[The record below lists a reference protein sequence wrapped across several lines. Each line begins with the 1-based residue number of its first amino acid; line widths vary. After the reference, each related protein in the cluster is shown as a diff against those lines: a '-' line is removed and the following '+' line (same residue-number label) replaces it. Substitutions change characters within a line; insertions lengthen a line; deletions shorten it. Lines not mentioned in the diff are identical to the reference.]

1 MVVVFFS
8 RAGENYEVGE
18 VTVGNTAKLAQE
30 VARRTDSPMIEITR
44 TEPYP
49 ERYAATSEMVQ
60 EEQRVNARP
69 LFTLSGDVDA
79 LDSSDTVFL
88 GYPIW
93 CGDMPMPVY
102 AFLENRDWSG
112 KTIYPFCTHGG
123 SGLGRTPE
131 RITAITK
138 TTVKPGLAVMGP
150 THRTTQVKPPKPSAG
165 GSPNPVYR
173 FAIHI
178 RPFRLLQ
185 HAFELEQTDFGF
197 NASRITGETA
207 VSADDPM
214 AGHDKRDR
222 IVVRRSP
229 DGACGYPTP
238 VRTFQ
243 LQSTCESAV

>member
-1 MVVVFFS
+1 MTDAATASSRTMKGRNMVVVFFS

-30 VARRTDSPMIEITR
+30 VARRTDSPMIEIAR

-60 EEQRVNARP
+60 EEQRVNVRP

-102 AFLENRDWSG
+102 AFLESRDWSG

-131 RITAITK
+131 RIAAITK
-138 TTVKPGLAVMGP
+138 TTVKPGLAVMGTNAQNKASKATEAVSGWIAKSGLYIRNP
-150 THRTTQVKPPKPSAG
+150 HPSVPSA
-165 GSPNPVYR
+165 S
-173 FAIHI
+173 A
-178 RPFRLLQ
+178 RLRVG
-185 HAFELEQTDFGF
+185 ADGF
-197 NASRITGETA
+197 W
-207 VSADDPM
+207 
-214 AGHDKRDR
+214 
-222 IVVRRSP
+222 
-229 DGACGYPTP
+229 
-238 VRTFQ
+238 FQ
-243 LQSTCESAV
+243 CLPHNR

>member
-1 MVVVFFS
+1 MTDAATASSRTMKGRNMVVVFFS

-60 EEQRVNARP
+60 EEH
-69 LFTLSGDVDA
+69 VDA

-88 GYPIW
+88 SYPIW

-102 AFLENRDWSG
+102 AFLESRDWSG

-138 TTVKPGLAVMGP
+138 TTVKPGLAVMG
-150 THRTTQVKPPKPSAG
+150 
-165 GSPNPVYR
+165 
-173 FAIHI
+173 
-178 RPFRLLQ
+178 
-185 HAFELEQTDFGF
+185 TDAQN
-197 NASRITGETA
+197 NASKAAEA
-207 VSADDPM
+207 VSGWIAKS
-214 AGHDKRDR
+214 G
-222 IVVRRSP
+222 
-229 DGACGYPTP
+229 
-238 VRTFQ
+238 
-243 LQSTCESAV
+243 L

>member
-30 VARRTDSPMIEITR
+30 VARRTDSPMIEIAR

-60 EEQRVNARP
+60 EEQRVNVRP
-69 LFTLSGDVDA
+69 LFTLSGDTDA

-102 AFLENRDWSG
+102 AFLESRDWSG
-112 KTIYPFCTHGG
+112 KTIYPFCTHGS

-131 RITAITK
+131 RIAAITK
-138 TTVKPGLAVMGP
+138 TTVKPGLAVMG
-150 THRTTQVKPPKPSAG
+150 TDAQNNASKAAEAVSGWIAKSG
-165 GSPNPVYR
+165 LY
-173 FAIHI
+173 AIHI
-178 RPFRLLQ
+178 HPFRLLQ

-222 IVVRRSP
+222 IAVHRSP

>member
-69 LFTLSGDVDA
+69 PFTLSGDVDA

-102 AFLENRDWSG
+102 AFLESRDWSPA
-112 KTIYPFCTHGG
+112 KPFIRSARTAAA
-123 SGLGRTPE
+123 GLD
-131 RITAITK
+131 
-138 TTVKPGLAVMGP
+138 GLRNV
-150 THRTTQVKPPKPSAG
+150 
-165 GSPNPVYR
+165 SPQSP
-173 FAIHI
+173 
-178 RPFRLLQ
+178 
-185 HAFELEQTDFGF
+185 
-197 NASRITGETA
+197 
-207 VSADDPM
+207 
-214 AGHDKRDR
+214 
-222 IVVRRSP
+222 RR
-229 DGACGYPTP
+229 
-238 VRTFQ
+238 R
-243 LQSTCESAV
+243 

>member
-69 LFTLSGDVDA
+69 PFTLSGDTDA

-93 CGDMPMPVY
+93 CGLD
-102 AFLENRDWSG
+102 
-112 KTIYPFCTHGG
+112 
-123 SGLGRTPE
+123 GLRN
-131 RITAITK
+131 
-138 TTVKPGLAVMGP
+138 V
-150 THRTTQVKPPKPSAG
+150 
-165 GSPNPVYR
+165 SPQSP
-173 FAIHI
+173 
-178 RPFRLLQ
+178 
-185 HAFELEQTDFGF
+185 
-197 NASRITGETA
+197 
-207 VSADDPM
+207 
-214 AGHDKRDR
+214 
-222 IVVRRSP
+222 RR
-229 DGACGYPTP
+229 
-238 VRTFQ
+238 R
-243 LQSTCESAV
+243 

>member
-1 MVVVFFS
+1 MTDAATASSRTMKGRNMVVVFFS

-79 LDSSDTVFL
+79 LDSSDTMFL

-93 CGDMPMPVY
+93 CGDMPMPMY
-102 AFLENRDWSG
+102 AFPESRDWSG

-138 TTVKPGLAVMGP
+138 TTVKPGLAVMG
-150 THRTTQVKPPKPSAG
+150 
-165 GSPNPVYR
+165 
-173 FAIHI
+173 
-178 RPFRLLQ
+178 
-185 HAFELEQTDFGF
+185 TDAQN
-197 NASRITGETA
+197 NASKAAEA
-207 VSADDPM
+207 VSGWIAKS
-214 AGHDKRDR
+214 G
-222 IVVRRSP
+222 
-229 DGACGYPTP
+229 
-238 VRTFQ
+238 
-243 LQSTCESAV
+243 L